1 MEREKGEDADIFK
14 DTVLEDDSLHSVPSS
29 QWDLASIQYTK
40 GCDL

>member
-29 QWDLASIQYTK
+29 QWALAYIQYTK